1 MVFTKNDI
9 FINFIHKLKGM
20 KASII
25 KNIIES
31 DPIKL
36 DETNGLGLKGNS
48 ELLAQVME
56 VLSVLSKNDAL
67 TIFLMAHDGI
77 RSELDTP
84 TKIGLTKKQ
93 YYTRLKQLVDLG
105 LVEKQRELYTQT
117 AFGKVVYQKHVV
129 GLSNNIKNSKYLQM
143 VDVLKANPKFKEKDI
158 IALIS
163 KVEPQINLDLQE
175 SFNKNSTVALSYEDM
190 VRKILELIEFA
201 QNEIL
206 LVTRFQND
214 LIINSILKKASS
226 GITVKILADTG
237 MVKEYFRNESEIIN
251 DKNKT
256 ERVKVVSNPF
266 YPSKANRRYTQVPF
280 CLLVVDKKHLG
291 LEITDITEPGKFKT
305 AIFTDDPILS
315 SSMIFHFDN
324 LWQKSDV
331 NPPKIVT
338 KTI

>member
-1 MVFTKNDI
+1 VIFTKNNI
-9 FINFIHKLKGM
+9 FISFIHKLKGM
-20 KASII
+20 KAPIV
-25 KNIIES
+25 KNISES
-31 DPIKL
+31 GSTKIDGV
-36 DETNGLGLKGNS
+36 NSRGLKENS
-48 ELLAQVME
+48 ELLAQVMD

-67 TIFLMAHDGI
+67 IIFLMAHEGI

-105 LVEKQRELYTQT
+105 LVEKHKESYAQT
-117 AFGKVVYQKHVV
+117 AFGKVVYQKHIL

-143 VDVLKANPKFKEKDI
+143 VDVLKANPKFNENDI
-158 IALIS
+158 IALVS
-163 KVEPQINLDLQE
+163 KVEPQISFDLQE
-175 SFNKNSTVALSYEDM
+175 SFNRNSTVASSYEDM
-190 VRKILELIEFA
+190 VRKILEMIEFA
-201 QNEIL
+201 QHEIL

-226 GITVKILADTG
+226 GISVKILADTG
-237 MVKEYFRNESEIIN
+237 MVKEYFKNEDVIIN

-256 ERVKVVSNPF
+256 ERVNVVSNPF
-266 YPSKANRRYTQVPF
+266 YPSKANRRYAQVPF
-280 CLLVVDKKHLG
+280 CLIAVDKKHLG
-291 LEITDITEPGKFKT
+291 LEITDITEPRKFKT
-305 AIFTDDPILS
+305 AIFIDDPILS
-315 SSMIFHFDN
+315 SSMISYFDN